1 MAKPSPAETRAA
13 KGFLR
18 THAKA
23 RSGEIPPRKFAAAS
37 KELGVGFRDLLRFIA
52 RLYSGGQGEGAF
64 RMDRVRE
71 LQGKQSK

>member
-1 MAKPSPAETRAA
+1 VSKASPAEARAA
-13 KGFLR
+13 KSFLR

-37 KELGVGFRDLLRFIA
+37 KELGVGFRELLRFIS
-52 RLYSGGQGEGAF
+52 RLYAGGQGEGAF

-71 LQGKQSK
+71 LQGKSK

>member
-1 MAKPSPAETRAA
+1 MSKASPAETRAA
-13 KGFLR
+13 RGFLR

-37 KELGVGFRDLLRFIA
+37 KELGVGFRDLLKFIS
-52 RLYSGGQGEGAF
+52 RLYAGGQGESAF
-64 RMDRVRE
+64 RMERVRE